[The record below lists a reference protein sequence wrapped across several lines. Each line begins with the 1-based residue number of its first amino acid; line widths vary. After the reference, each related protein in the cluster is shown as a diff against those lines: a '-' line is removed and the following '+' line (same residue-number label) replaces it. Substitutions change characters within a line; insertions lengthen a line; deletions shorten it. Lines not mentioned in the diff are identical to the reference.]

1 MALGLFIPA
10 ARAQV
15 QVAPETFVHLKAD
28 ASVGYVR
35 SSAQDDLHSVNFG
48 LRADLTGYF
57 YHPNFLN
64 FQFAPY
70 YNQGREYSTA
80 DFISGDK
87 GFSTSA
93 NLFAGSRIPLFVN
106 YSKGTTKSGLY
117 GVAGSESSVV
127 GEGSNDNLNVNWSAR
142 FEKIPSFQLGY
153 FRSGGDYRIFG
164 ASGSR
169 GESLAN
175 GYLFAAQYN
184 VLGFAMGASYT
195 NQRLAQL
202 VPSVFLSNQQ
212 TRTKTDQK
220 NLAFSLSRKVGK
232 NTFFDAVASRSH
244 YDTDAT
250 SLPQNRRYDTVQSGI
265 SSRPVSRLATSFRFN
280 YVSDLNALLISS
292 VLPGSR
298 GGTGPLLLAPLETRT
313 KYLAF
318 SGSGS
323 YELSRALN
331 VRSAFRRGLGKF
343 TGRSDNEDTAWNSAV
358 DYRRRLLGGRLT
370 TSYALGLYQF
380 ENGGAETSSKG
391 HSGALT
397 FSKAVRGWEHFGSFQ
412 YSTSNI
418 ESLLPGHMNI
428 LSGEFGSSGMVRGW
442 RTIGTFRYEQSDSV
456 FNTEAKNQRRMVRVS
471 LTKRRLQFG
480 ASFQSGSGLSIVS
493 ISGVQPAT
501 GPPAVV
507 AGSGFERLLIPS
519 ESFSLS
525 FSGSYQIGRRTTFNG
540 SWSKMNYSTVQ
551 AGIERENQ
559 LDQLNFHVRHWFR
572 QLDCRAGYRR
582 YHQKL
587 SAGSGLYNA
596 NTVYFQV
603 SRHFNVF

>member
-1 MALGLFIPA
+1 MALGLLIPA

-15 QVAPETFVHLKAD
+15 QVAPETFLRLNAD
-28 ASVGYVR
+28 ASIGYVT
-35 SSAQDDLHSVNFG
+35 SSAQGGLNSVNFG
-48 LRADLTGYF
+48 LGADLSGYF

-106 YSKGTTKSGLY
+106 YSKGATKSGLY
-117 GVAGSESSVV
+117 GVVGSESSVV

-142 FEKIPSFQLGY
+142 FEKVPSFQAGY
-153 FRSGGDYRIFG
+153 FRSGGEYRILG

-169 GESLAN
+169 GESHAS
-175 GYLFAAQYN
+175 GYLLASQYS
-184 VLGFAMGASYT
+184 VLGFLLGASYT
-195 NQRLAQL
+195 SQRLGQL
-202 VPSVFLSNQQ
+202 VPSVFLTDQKSRSN
-212 TRTKTDQK
+212 TDQK
-220 NLAFSLSRKVGK
+220 NLEFSLSRQVGK

-250 SLPQNRRYDTVQSGI
+250 TLPQNRRYDTLRSGFT
-265 SSRPVSRLATSFRFN
+265 SRPLPRLATSFRFN

-292 VLPGSR
+292 VLPGSS
-298 GGTGPLLLAPLETRT
+298 GGTGPLLLAPLESRT
-313 KYLAF
+313 KYLTY

-323 YELSRALN
+323 YDISRALN
-331 VRSAFRRGLGKF
+331 VRTAYRRGLGKF
-343 TGRSDNEDTAWNSAV
+343 TGRAGNEDSAWNNSV
-358 DYRRRLLGGRLT
+358 DYRRSLLGGRLT
-370 TSYALGLYQF
+370 TSYSMGIYRF
-380 ENGGAETSSKG
+380 ENGGAETSSQG
-391 HSGALT
+391 HSGT
-397 FSKAVRGWEHFGSFQ
+397 MVFSKTVRGWEHFGTFQ
-412 YSTSNI
+412 YSTSDI
-418 ESLLPGHMNI
+418 ESLLPGHMDM
-428 LSGEFGSSGMVRGW
+428 LSAEFGTSGMIRSW
-442 RTIGTFRYEQSDSV
+442 RMISTFRYEKTDSI
-456 FNTEAKNQRRMVRVS
+456 FNSQAENRRRMVRVS
-471 LTKRRLQFG
+471 LTKRRLQLG

-507 AGSGFERLLIPS
+507 GGSGFERLLIPS

-525 FSGSYQIGRRTTFNG
+525 FSGSYQLRRRTTFNG
-540 SWSKMNYSTVQ
+540 SWSKMDYSTMQ
-551 AGIERENQ
+551 AGIEKSNELN
-559 LDQLNFHVRHWFR
+559 QLNFHVRHRFR

-587 SAGSGLYNA
+587 AAGNGLYNA